1 MGDLFIVRAV
11 FGTTEEDN
19 NGGGLREWHNGAG
32 EMYNVHC
39 TLYMCNNGEGEMSFL
54 FSLFI
59 LVILDGKC

>member
-32 EMYNVHC
+32 EM
-39 TLYMCNNGEGEMSFL
+39 SFH
-54 FSLFI
+54 FSVFI
-59 LVILDGKC
+59 FGDS